1 MRDIT
6 YPMKNF
12 SSQVVRAVRKFHQ
25 IKQVDFAPLIQTTQ
39 SALSKI
45 EAGQLELSASQ
56 WLSVCDKFVLDPRC
70 LFSGKIENLG
80 DRKLKVEDCDRVGG
94 FKIPEEYF
102 HLMGSTVRTAYPLL
116 KFMRIRL
123 GEKRLE
129 AFIKSTGFDKDY
141 FVIMNNP
148 LNIKFIEHIVLF
160 LISERALSLNT
171 ISTILELGEFKDIHS
186 SFLHDLDQS
195 QAIETATKKL
205 LSKVKHSYEQNTL
218 YEFVGEKEFVEARD
232 QDFLQEFKLGAE
244 FNEFRKRYN
253 LSHFQGLDHLVT
265 GGINKFKTKET
276 RNGWIILK
284 AS

>member
-1 MRDIT
+1 
-6 YPMKNF
+6 MKNY
-12 SSQVVRAVRKFHQ
+12 SAQVVRALRKFHQ
-25 IKQVDFAPLIQTTQ
+25 VKQIDFAPIIQTTQ

-56 WLSVCDKFVLDPRC
+56 WLAICDKFVLDPRC

-80 DRKLKVEDCDRVGG
+80 DRKLKVENFDEVGG
-94 FKIPEEYF
+94 FAIPRGYG

-116 KFMRIRL
+116 KYLRIRL

-160 LISERALSLNT
+160 LTSENALSLDNV
-171 ISTILELGEFKDIHS
+171 SSILELGQFKDIHS
-186 SFLHDLDQS
+186 SYFNDFALS
-195 QAIETATKKL
+195 QGIDSATKKL
-205 LSKVKHSYEQNTL
+205 LSKVKHSYELNTS
-218 YEFVGEKEFVEARD
+218 YEFLGGKEFVEAKD
-232 QDFLQEFKLGAE
+232 QDFIKEFNLSPE
-244 FNEFRKRYN
+244 FNEFRRQYN
-253 LSHFQGLDHLVT
+253 LSHFQGLDYLVT
-265 GGINKFKTKET
+265 GGINKLKTKVT
-276 RNGWIILK
+276 NDGWLLLK